1 MSIAP
6 TAMTCISFMGVLLRD
21 RLQNVKL
28 TEAASIINHSECGEV
43 LTENS
48 CAGTLR
54 SLQLLKCR
62 SLQLRQRY
70 HLCGTLAI
78 YEANFAGEQL
88 RSDARRKA
96 PADAAPRRS
105 GARPQPIQGQPAGLL
120 RVGPAIPGVQAILPN
135 RLNYLHWIEDL
146 LSQAACKSFVE
157 QTAGENHQPSTT
169 EEMLVSGIDV
179 GTGANCIYAL
189 LGATMN
195 KWKFIATEIDS
206 ESYECAKKNVV
217 RNHLETVISVKRT
230 HTNKLLMEPL
240 QDEPPDRRFHFV
252 MCNPPF
258 FDHMNEADT
267 NPDASCMGSA
277 NENGVSRRRGCF
289 YWKYD
294 RRKCG
299 IADTRALVHL
309 DGWKEVETTEFF
321 QGRTK
326 RWGIAWTFSSD
337 VMDDPSTKVLGKR
350 KEAHRRQELCFQVPL
365 HSQEVQFGCVSI
377 QDVVQRI
384 REFVDTKEE
393 LKLSE
398 DEHDESEKESSTWLM
413 FRLEQDRPN
422 VKGPADNATAVR
434 CAGRVEVLALENS
447 ADGFEVLVAFEE
459 GERAAFWT
467 TADMLQSAT
476 IRTGRQWRRKVQ
488 RQHQHSDDT

>member
-1 MSIAP
+1 MRGERRRP
-6 TAMTCISFMGVLLRD
+6 TPHLGALAHDRNRYKDSPPDFYALGQQYPEFKQYLR
-21 RLQNVKL
+21 NVD
-28 TEAASIINHSECGEV
+28 EA
-43 LTENS
+43 
-48 CAGTLR
+48 
-54 SLQLLKCR
+54 KCR
-62 SLQLRQRY
+62 ASLAWDDPFAVRELTKTLLLHDFGLEWEIPINR
-70 HLCGTLAI
+70 LC
-78 YEANFAGEQL
+78 
-88 RSDARRKA
+88 
-96 PADAAPRRS
+96 PP
-105 GARPQPIQGQPAGLL
+105 
-120 RVGPAIPGVQAILPN
+120 LPN

-206 ESYECAKKNVV
+206 DSYECAKKNVV

-277 NENGVSRRRGCF
+277 NEMVFPGGEVAFIGSMIAESVELQTRVLWFTSMVG
-289 YWKYD
+289 
-294 RRKCG
+294 RKSSLRKLL
-299 IADTRALVHL
+299 AMLREKQVRSTR
-309 DGWKEVETTEFF
+309 TTEFF

-422 VKGPADNATAVR
+422 VKAQMASKFSLLLKKVNELLF
-434 CAGRVEVLALENS
+434 GRLLICFNQPQYAQGVN
-447 ADGFEVLVAFEE
+447 G
-459 GERAAFWT
+459 GERSNGNTSIAT
-467 TADMLQSAT
+467 TL
-476 IRTGRQWRRKVQ
+476 K
-488 RQHQHSDDT
+488 